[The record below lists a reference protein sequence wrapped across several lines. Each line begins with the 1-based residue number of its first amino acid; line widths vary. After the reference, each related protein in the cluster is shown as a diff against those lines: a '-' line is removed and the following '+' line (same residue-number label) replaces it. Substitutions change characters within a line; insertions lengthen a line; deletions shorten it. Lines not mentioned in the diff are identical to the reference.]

1 VGDGVFDSLDDDVAV
16 SLRVSVALGMG
27 VDVSATAVPVTT
39 TNTGDAVVDTV
50 GNENGDSRFAV
61 GSGLAMVGDAIGDAS
76 GLASGEDSGLAIVV
90 ASTVRSTEVGL
101 PCTGCEVGEAG
112 CADGLDSTEGDAD

>member
-1 VGDGVFDSLDDDVAV
+1 MAVAV
-16 SLRVSVALGMG
+16 GRGVEVS
-27 VDVSATAVPVTT
+27 TRAVPVTT

-76 GLASGEDSGLAIVV
+76 GLALGEDSGLAIVV
-90 ASTVRSTEVGL
+90 ASTVGSTEIGL
-101 PCTGCEVGEAG
+101 ACTGRGVGEAG